1 MEAFL
6 QVLEEAT
13 ELQTKRDRLPH
24 WYLLALVVVVVVVA
38 QRRSDLNLRKN
49 LAETQVADLHRV
61 NLANH
66 TVNLAGSVCYA
77 DSVLWAQAVLHLHLA
92 QVHLGSD
99 NLARDL
105 DPYF

>member
-1 MEAFL
+1 MEACL

-13 ELQTKRDRLPH
+13 ELQTKRDRLLH
-24 WYLLALVVVVVVVA
+24 WYLLALVVVVVA
-38 QRRSDLNLRKN
+38 QRRSDLDLHKN

-77 DSVLWAQAVLHLHLA
+77 DSVLWAQAALHLHLA
-92 QVHLGSD
+92 QAHLGSD

>member
-13 ELQTKRDRLPH
+13 ELQTKRDRLLH
-24 WYLLALVVVVVVVA
+24 WYLLVLVVVVA
-38 QRRSDLNLRKN
+38 QRRSDLDLRKN

-77 DSVLWAQAVLHLHLA
+77 DSVLWAQAALHLHLA
-92 QVHLGSD
+92 QAHLGSD

>member
-13 ELQTKRDRLPH
+13 ELQTKRDRLLH
-24 WYLLALVVVVVVVA
+24 WYLLALVVVVVA
-38 QRRSDLNLRKN
+38 QRRSDLDLRKN

>member
-1 MEAFL
+1 MEACL

-24 WYLLALVVVVVVVA
+24 WYLLALVVVVVA
-38 QRRSDLNLRKN
+38 QRRSDLDLHKN

>member
-24 WYLLALVVVVVVVA
+24 WYLLALVVVVVVA
-38 QRRSDLNLRKN
+38 QRRSDLDLRKN

>member
-24 WYLLALVVVVVVVA
+24 WYLLALVVVVVVA
-38 QRRSDLNLRKN
+38 QRRSDLDLHKN

-77 DSVLWAQAVLHLHLA
+77 DSVLWAQAALHLHLA
-92 QVHLGSD
+92 QAHLGSD

>member
-1 MEAFL
+1 MEACL

-24 WYLLALVVVVVVVA
+24 WYLLALVVVVVVA
-38 QRRSDLNLRKN
+38 QRRSDLDLRKN

>member
-13 ELQTKRDRLPH
+13 ELQTKRDRLLH
-24 WYLLALVVVVVVVA
+24 WCLLVLVVVVVA
-38 QRRSDLNLRKN
+38 QRRSDLDLHKN

-77 DSVLWAQAVLHLHLA
+77 DSVLWAQAALHLHLA
-92 QVHLGSD
+92 QAHLGSD

>member
-13 ELQTKRDRLPH
+13 ELQTKRDHLPH
-24 WYLLALVVVVVVVA
+24 WYLLALVVVVVA
-38 QRRSDLNLRKN
+38 QRRSDLDLRKN

-77 DSVLWAQAVLHLHLA
+77 DSVLWAQAALHLHLA
-92 QVHLGSD
+92 QAHLGSD

>member
-13 ELQTKRDRLPH
+13 ELQTKRDRLLH
-24 WYLLALVVVVVVVA
+24 WYLLVLVVVVVA
-38 QRRSDLNLRKN
+38 QRRSDLDLHKN

-77 DSVLWAQAVLHLHLA
+77 DSVLWAQAALHLHLA
-92 QVHLGSD
+92 QAHLGSD

>member
-1 MEAFL
+1 VEACL

-24 WYLLALVVVVVVVA
+24 WYLLALVVVVA
-38 QRRSDLNLRKN
+38 QRRSDLDLRKN

>member
-1 MEAFL
+1 MEACL

-24 WYLLALVVVVVVVA
+24 WYLLALVVVVVA
-38 QRRSDLNLRKN
+38 QRRSDLDLRKN

>member
-13 ELQTKRDRLPH
+13 ELQTKRGRLLH
-24 WYLLALVVVVVVVA
+24 WYLLVLVVVVVA
-38 QRRSDLNLRKN
+38 QRRSDLDLHKN

-77 DSVLWAQAVLHLHLA
+77 DSVLWAQAALHLHLA
-92 QVHLGSD
+92 QAHLGSD